1 MLRSSG
7 GIFSWS
13 NRNTVTK
20 RTPPKRGFFMEK
32 NMKTI
37 GIIGGFGPE
46 ATAQF
51 YLQLVDACRKNQHG
65 QPHIIVWNVP
75 VPKNLEKDLLLH
87 GKRLTAF
94 IPLLT
99 GAAINLEKA
108 GADFIVLPCN
118 TLHTVTPFIVT
129 SVSIP
134 FVNIIDATVKH
145 LQNKRIN
152 SIGLLGTSV
161 TAKHN
166 LFKQKNPLINFILPS
181 RSVQKI
187 IDQSVHTLVAT
198 DNNKNLREA
207 LKSAMKD
214 FQKTKIR
221 DVLVACTDFHG
232 LCPNIPDIRIHDTL
246 DILVQATV
254 NML

>member
-1 MLRSSG
+1 
-7 GIFSWS
+7 
-13 NRNTVTK
+13 
-20 RTPPKRGFFMEK
+20 
-32 NMKTI
+32 MKTI
-37 GIIGGFGPE
+37 GIIGGFGPG
-46 ATAQF
+46 ATAVF
-51 YLQLVDACRKNQHG
+51 YTALVDACRKNQHG

-75 VPKNLEKDLLLH
+75 VPENLEKDLLLH
-87 GKRLTAF
+87 GKRLTSF

-99 GAAINLEKA
+99 DAAINLEKA

-118 TLHTVTPFIVT
+118 TLHAVAPFIIA

-134 FVNIIDATVKH
+134 FVNIIYATAKH

-166 LFKQKNPLINFILPS
+166 LFKQKNPLIKFILPTH
-181 RSVQKI
+181 SVQQA
-187 IDQSVHTLVAT
+187 IDMAVHTFVST
-198 DNNKNLREA
+198 DNSNDLRENI
-207 LKSAMKD
+207 KSAMKD

-232 LCPNIPDIRIHDTL
+232 FCPDTPNIRIHDTL